1 MSGYRLEEV
10 SGEAET
16 LNQQESIALVAS
28 MGLGKSTGW
37 FLTLMSGLTPK
48 NDIAVG
54 HANVA
59 GDQGRPPRIGD
70 IAGTGG
76 GVRIRTVTDAG
87 VNVKFKGGTWLS
99 GEFPYPTSPLM
110 LS

>member
-1 MSGYRLEEV
+1 MMSSYRPEEV

-16 LNQQESIALVAS
+16 LNQQESIALVAG
-28 MGLGKSTGW
+28 MGLGKNTGW
-37 FLTLMSGLTPK
+37 FLTSTSGLTPTK
-48 NDIAVG
+48 DIVVG

-76 GVRIRTVTDAG
+76 GARIRTVTDAG
-87 VNVKFKGGTWLS
+87 IEFKGDT
-99 GEFPYPTSPLM
+99 
-110 LS
+110 